1 MLTFLVSK
9 DNRHVYVSNFQLKG
23 VKVQADAP
31 AAAHNPASYFTFGS
45 VQSTGNVSDLMDRIF
60 LHDILLPR
68 NPPVS
73 RPANEP
79 VSCAVLTRAAVC
91 SRIGCGFIPATQP
104 AQTNESHQYPLV

>member
-1 MLTFLVSK
+1 MFTFLVNK
-9 DNRHVYVSNFQLKG
+9 DNRHVYVCNFQLKG

-31 AAAHNPASYFTFGS
+31 AVAHNPALYSTIGS

-60 LHDILLPR
+60 LHDFLLHR

-79 VSCAVLTRAAVC
+79 VSCAAPTRARVC
-91 SRIGCGFIPATQP
+91 SRI
-104 AQTNESHQYPLV
+104 